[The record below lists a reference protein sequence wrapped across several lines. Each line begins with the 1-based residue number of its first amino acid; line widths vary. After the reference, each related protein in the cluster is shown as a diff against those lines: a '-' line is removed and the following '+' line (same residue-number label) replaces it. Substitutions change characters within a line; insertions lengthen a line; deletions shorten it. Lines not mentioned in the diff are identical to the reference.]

1 MTRRE
6 RGNRVADRFDAAAGL
21 HDRAVGPDDGGGG
34 AAFAQPAV
42 KVAAG
47 AASTTAAPRLLSW
60 FRCAS
65 VSGEEVISANRFPTT
80 SSNRR
85 PSLST
90 GLGHSVPA
98 SPPGVRDLI
107 TSRELRS
114 PGATPSAA
122 LVRVPGRR
130 RFCIRG
136 NTTWRIRSPT
146 RPPPVIAAPTDTAIK
161 IMAAAWALRSCS

>member
-1 MTRRE
+1 MADLITGALDTVKRRH
-6 RGNRVADRFDAAAGL
+6 GSADRFDAAAGL
-21 HDRAVGPDDGGGG
+21 HDRAVRPHDGGAG

-47 AASTTAAPRLLSW
+47 GGEHDGGSAAASS

-65 VSGEEVISANRFPTT
+65 LSGEEVISANRFPTT

-85 PSLST
+85 PSCST

-107 TSRELRS
+107 TSPELRR
-114 PGATPSAA
+114 PGVTPSAA
-122 LVRVPGRR
+122 LTPVPGRR
-130 RFCIRG
+130 RFCMRG

-146 RPPPVIAAPTDTAIK
+146 SS
-161 IMAAAWALRSCS
+161 LRRHRRH